1 MLFTLGTDSQG
12 YMAMESMMIT
22 PHPEKYSRVSTKP
35 GESWWPMWYYLESMG
50 LVNLAATR
58 YSLFLLAG
66 FPMSRALGAIFQL
79 CETIQATLQDAE
91 CGHFV
96 NNALPMPSTY
106 VHWHNH
112 ICNCQKSKLLIP
124 VDVGNLWKL
133 FTQLKL
139 SNKQLHLCHLHL
151 HSISHTTYAINRIHQ
166 SHYPVVEHDIL
177 GHHHSWNLLQGKENQ
192 EKLDRENNLGCNVN
206 KHRQE
211 GNIQS
216 TECDMHQIAKGEN
229 NLLALKPS

>member
-1 MLFTLGTDSQG
+1 VGQDTTTRRTQTFTNHGPWLQVI
-12 YMAMESMMIT
+12 IT
-22 PHPEKYSRVSTKP
+22 VMCQCHWLRISKPVHTFVYISLPQSSSCQNHNKVTGIKSTR
-35 GESWWPMWYYLESMG
+35 LEQK
-50 LVNLAATR
+50 A
-58 YSLFLLAG
+58 Y
-66 FPMSRALGAIFQL
+66 
-79 CETIQATLQDAE
+79 
-91 CGHFV
+91 
-96 NNALPMPSTY
+96 
-106 VHWHNH
+106 
-112 ICNCQKSKLLIP
+112 QKSKPLIP

-166 SHYPVVEHDIL
+166 IHYPVVEHDIL